1 MSWKEANNCQMQK
14 RNAGR
19 ISALGN
25 VGSTGHAMLNSLQ
38 EAWSGSLGRRTP
50 ERAELLLKSQKGDF
64 PGGPVALILPP
75 NVGGLGSI
83 LGQGTRYYMPQ
94 LRSRILQLRSRI
106 PQLRSRLLQL
116 RPGALK

>member
-1 MSWKEANNCQMQK
+1 M
-14 RNAGR
+14 R
-19 ISALGN
+19 
-25 VGSTGHAMLNSLQ
+25 VGSLLWVMWAAQVTLCLIACRR
-38 EAWSGSLGRRTP
+38 LGPGLWGGEP

-94 LRSRILQLRSRI
+94 LRSRILQLSSRI
-106 PQLRSRLLQL
+106 PQLRSRILQL
-116 RPGALK
+116 RPGAVK